1 MNQLEVTYEDV
12 IAELKTQIAE
22 LSYQNAVIKAQLKKA
37 QVALE
42 AKKED

>member
-1 MNQLEVTYEDV
+1 MEVTYEDV

-22 LSYQNAVIKAQLKKA
+22 LSYKNAVISAQLKKA

-42 AKKED
+42 TKNEEKL